1 MHKKGLYS
9 VFVLSAVAA
18 AVVVVA
24 AGVAVEAVVVVVVA
38 AAEGHLTR
46 MLPPWISLLKE
57 QQHPL
62 TICSTSP
69 T

>member
-24 AGVAVEAVVVVVVA
+24 AGVAVEAVVVV
-38 AAEGHLTR
+38 GL
-46 MLPPWISLLKE
+46 
-57 QQHPL
+57 
-62 TICSTSP
+62 
-69 T
+69 